1 MAFENLGNNSIETAK
16 QFPDDSTGWAQRW
29 NIEMSAAKENQRA
42 WTERGD
48 RVVKRFTDDRE
59 GDPRLNGETRVNLFT
74 ANVQTLRALLY
85 GKTPQV
91 DVKRR
96 FADPNDDIARVA
108 GEILQR
114 LLNTDIEKDSDT
126 YAESLES
133 ALSDR
138 LLSGLG
144 VVRCRYEAEFGEEE
158 IPAIP
163 DTLDPATGMVRK
175 GAPAYTKTVKSSE
188 CVPVDY
194 VHWRDFRW
202 SPCRTW
208 DEVRWIAFRV
218 PMTRDQLTK
227 RFPKDAKLVPM
238 TANRD
243 KSKDTLQDAT
253 ERNQAWQRAEVW
265 EVWSKEQKQIFWW
278 VDGYDKILDRK
289 DDTLELDGFWPVPRP
304 MFANLTTS
312 RLMPTPDFTL
322 AQDLYNEID
331 SVSSRITLLE
341 RAIAARGIYDKTSEE
356 VKRLLSESM
365 ANELI
370 PGENFA
376 LFKEKGGLAAAI
388 DWLPIDLFVG
398 AMKELEAYRQNL
410 MALLFQ
416 VTGMSDIMRGQATSG
431 ATATEQA
438 LKAKFA
444 STRVQEFQNEFA
456 RFASDAQRIKAEII
470 AKHYDE
476 ENIAKQSNVQF
487 MFPPDQQMA
496 GQAVALLK
504 SDFAQYRIEV
514 KPESVAMADMTAMK
528 QERGEFLMSVATFL
542 QSAGPIGAQA
552 PWAVKYLLQM
562 LGWSMAGFRGGSSI
576 EGVMDQMVVAADQAQ
591 QQAAANPQ
599 PNPEQQKMQMEQQK
613 MAAQMQADQQK
624 AQMEMQIKQVEMEM
638 KKQEAQMDLLAKRMG
653 LELDMQKAQMDF
665 NIQAQKAELDTRK
678 QETDAAL
685 DERQQEFDFEG
696 QARQAAMD
704 EKTAIREEDRSQ
716 RDHEMGLE
724 QQAATHKQKMQQA
737 KEKPAAKGK

>member
-16 QFPDDSTGWAQRW
+16 QFPDDAVGWAQRW
-29 NIEMSAAKENQRA
+29 NVEMNAAKENQRA

-59 GDPRLNGETRVNLFT
+59 GDTRLAGETRVNLFT

-108 GEILQR
+108 GEMLQR

-138 LLSGLG
+138 LLPGLG
-144 VVRCRYEAEFGEEE
+144 VVRCRYEAEFEDRET
-158 IPAIP
+158 PAI
-163 DTLDPATGMVRK
+163 TRLDPLSGQPVEL
-175 GAPAYTKTVKSSE
+175 APAFTETVKKYE

-218 PMTRDQLTK
+218 PMTRDQLEQ
-227 RFPKDAKLVPM
+227 RVPQDAKLVPM

-265 EVWSKEQKQIFWW
+265 EIWQKDGREVFWW
-278 VDGYDKILDRK
+278 VDGYDRILDRK
-289 DDTLELDGFWPVPRP
+289 DDTLGLDGFFPVPRP

-322 AQDLYNEID
+322 AQDLYNEVD
-331 SVSSRITLLE
+331 MVSTRITLLE
-341 RAIAARGIYDKTSEE
+341 RAIAARGVYDKNSEE
-356 VKRLLSESM
+356 VKRILSETV

-370 PGENFA
+370 PADNFA
-376 LFKEKGGLAAAI
+376 LFKEKGGLAAVI

-398 AMKELEAYRQNL
+398 ALEKLEAYRAQL
-410 MALLFQ
+410 MNLLFQ
-416 VTGMSDIMRGQATSG
+416 VTGMSDIMRGQSTAG

-470 AKHYDE
+470 SKHYDE
-476 ENIAKQSNVQF
+476 ETISRDANVQF
-487 MFPPDQQMA
+487 MFEGDQQAA
-496 GQAVALLK
+496 GQAIQLLK
-504 SDFAQYRIEV
+504 SDFYQYRIEV
-514 KPESVAMADMTAMK
+514 KPESVAMADMASVK
-528 QERGEFLMSVATFL
+528 QERGEFLMAVATFL
-542 QSAGPIGAQA
+542 QSAAPVTQGA
-552 PWAVKYLLQM
+552 PWSAPYLLRM
-562 LGWSMAGFRGGSSI
+562 LQWSMAGFRGGSSI
-576 EGVMDQMVVAADQAQ
+576 EGELDRMVTAAEQQLKMAEQQGPPPNPEVETAKMEMQIAQ
-591 QQAAANPQ
+591 QQA
-599 PNPEQQKMQMEQQK
+599 QM
-613 MAAQMQADQQK
+613 D
-624 AQMEMQIKQVEMEM
+624 MQIKQVEMQM
-638 KKQEAQMDLLAKRMG
+638 KQQEAQMDILAKRMG

-665 NIQAQKAELDTRK
+665 NVQAKKAELDTQK

-685 DERQQEFDFEG
+685 DRQQQEFDFEG

-704 EKTAIREEDRSQ
+704 EKTAIREEDRSE

-724 QQAATHKQKMQQA
+724 QSAATHKQKMQQA
-737 KEKPAAKGK
+737 KEKPTAKGKS